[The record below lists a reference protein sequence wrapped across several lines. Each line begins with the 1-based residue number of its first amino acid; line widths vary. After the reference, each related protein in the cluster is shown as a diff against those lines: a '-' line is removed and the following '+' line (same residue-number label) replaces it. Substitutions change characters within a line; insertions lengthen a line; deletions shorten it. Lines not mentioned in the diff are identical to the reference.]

1 MCTIVRE
8 GESVSVS
15 GERERITEHRR
26 EQQSRAEHAAA
37 AEHAARSRADHA
49 ARSRAESSSSR
60 AEHRS
65 SDGIQEARTLRVQV
79 GLNPNCTEYSFF
91 G

>member
-1 MCTIVRE
+1 MCVHYRKRE
-8 GESVSVS
+8 IESVSVS
-15 GERERITEHRR
+15 GERERITEH
-26 EQQSRAEHAAA
+26 AAAAA
-37 AEHAARSRADHA
+37 AEQQ
-49 ARSRAESSSSR
+49 SSSSR

-79 GLNPNCTEYSFF
+79 GLNPNCTDNSLF